1 MLFVMKNSLIN
12 TSLKL
17 VVLGTLGVCL
27 SLAGFWEYS
36 KNQHDFARL
45 SLVNQGVSTCWAR
58 ISQTFTALMIKD
70 VQSAYLDRGFL
81 GISDE
86 CLSEVSKDSDF
97 LKNYL
102 GKKYNNITNLVSE
115 VNWFHELV
123 LKVHGPM
130 LSGKGESPQV
140 QNLVDKYSKSENLKL
155 TIGDDLEA
163 TLVGIQKVSL
173 NNRYMIGLGLLMVVF
188 SITGIAWIEFRKNK
202 ILQSVEL
209 EALSLLGSGEA
220 KLGAMVDALMIKAL
234 SASDLKVTS
243 QIFRDYHEN
252 LLELLSR
259 KNSFRPLQETV
270 NIQEI
275 KENTRKTIE
284 ETVTLETTDEAE
296 VADFEKMPKCS
307 LKEILVSIENL
318 HTKDKIQVS
327 DFRDA
332 QGEIEQEACEQIFN
346 NVINL
351 LGEKRTKNTKV
362 LISNQVHSD
371 KVVVNFF
378 LSDGH
383 FQASELEFMEIL
395 TATGSDHPDMNL
407 VILKELLA
415 ETKATIH
422 LENKADKQGKII
434 GASIRLMIKRASK
447 EKSKLVSLVRG
458 KKKDLSK
465 ELMN

>member
-1 MLFVMKNSLIN
+1 MLFVMKNSLLN
-12 TSLKL
+12 SSLKL

-36 KNQHDFARL
+36 KNQHDFGRL
-45 SLVNQGVSTCWAR
+45 SVVNQGVNTCWAR

-97 LKNYL
+97 LKNSL
-102 GKKYNNITNLVSE
+102 GKKFNNISNLISE

-130 LSGKGESPQV
+130 LSNKGESTQV
-140 QNLVDKYSKSENLKL
+140 QNLMDKYSKSENLKL
-155 TIGDDLEA
+155 AIGDDFEA
-163 TLVGIQKVSL
+163 TLNSIQKVSA
-173 NNRYMIGLGLLMVVF
+173 NNRYMIGLGLLMIVF
-188 SITGIAWIEFRKNK
+188 SIAGIAWIEFRKNK
-202 ILQSVEL
+202 ALQLVES
-209 EALSLLGSGEA
+209 EALSLLGSGES
-220 KLGAMVDALMIKAL
+220 KLGAMVDSLMIKAL
-234 SASDLKVTS
+234 NASDLKVTS

-252 LLELLSR
+252 LLELFARKSSPKLSIDHLNVVETKQNLK
-259 KNSFRPLQETV
+259 KNSEESVDLVTKEEDQTAET
-270 NIQEI
+270 
-275 KENTRKTIE
+275 
-284 ETVTLETTDEAE
+284 
-296 VADFEKMPKCS
+296 EKKPRCS
-307 LKEILVSIENL
+307 LKEILVSIENV
-318 HTKDKIQVS
+318 HSKEKIQVS

-351 LGEKRTKNTKV
+351 LHEKGTKNAKV

-371 KVVVNFF
+371 KVIVNFF
-378 LSDGH
+378 LSHGL
-383 FQASELEFMEIL
+383 FQISELEFMDTSL
-395 TATGSDHPDMNL
+395 AFGADQVDMNL

-415 ETKATIH
+415 ETESSIH
-422 LENKADKQGKII
+422 LENKANKQGKII
-434 GASIRLMIKRASK
+434 GASARLTIKRTSK

-458 KKKDLSK
+458 KKRELSK